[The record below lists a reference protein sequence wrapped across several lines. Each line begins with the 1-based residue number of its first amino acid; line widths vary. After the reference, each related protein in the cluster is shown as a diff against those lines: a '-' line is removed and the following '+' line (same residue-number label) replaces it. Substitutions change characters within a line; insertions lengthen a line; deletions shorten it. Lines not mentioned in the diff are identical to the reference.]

1 MEDSCTCHLFIYF
14 LLYVNRNY
22 DRPQLVEAFKG
33 KFVQEIS
40 CGSSHSA
47 AVLSSGELFTWGLGE
62 YGRLG
67 HGDNQMQ
74 VRPKQASINPVSYTH
89 LTLPTKLEV

>member
-1 MEDSCTCHLFIYF
+1 VLKRFSRVEKPRFISILIF
-14 LLYVNRNY
+14 ALIRNY
-22 DRPQLVEAFKG
+22 ERPQLVEAFKS

-47 AVLSSGELFTWGLGE
+47 AVLSTGELFTWGLGE

-67 HGDNQMQ
+67 HGDNQTQ
-74 VRPKQASINPVSYTH
+74 LRPKQVKTSTGLAICQ
-89 LTLPTKLEV
+89 